1 MPKRKNKRAKGRGV
15 GGWLTYT
22 ALRLLVSVL
31 QMFPVQWS
39 YVTCRIVGD
48 LLYRIDRRH
57 RHRAQEHLRRSFP
70 DWSESE
76 IRRVARLSMRN
87 MVYLGLEVLFTPRLI
102 TPNRWRRHITLE
114 RMDEPLRLMVERR
127 SAVLLLTGHF
137 GNWEILGYMLATLGL
152 PTVSIAR
159 RLDNP
164 RLDKYILGVRERT
177 GQRILDKKGA
187 TEKMEQFIADRQAIG
202 FIADQDAGRKG
213 LFVDFFGRK
222 ASAYKTI
229 ALLAVRYEL
238 PIICGYARR
247 TGEGY
252 HFQVGCQRLIC
263 PADWVDKED
272 PVRWIT
278 QQYTASLEEM
288 IRQAPEQYLWV
299 HRRWKHRPRGEDQ
312 PEDGIA

>member
-1 MPKRKNKRAKGRGV
+1 MPKRKNKPAKGRGV
-15 GGWLTYT
+15 GGWLTYM
-22 ALRLLVSVL
+22 ALRVLVSIL
-31 QMFPVQWS
+31 HMFPVDWS
-39 YVTCRIVGD
+39 YVTCRIIGD
-48 LLYRIDRRH
+48 LLYRLDRRH
-57 RHRAQEHLRRSFP
+57 RHRACEHLRRSFP
-70 DWSESE
+70 DWPEPE

-114 RMDEPLRLMVERR
+114 RMDEPLRLMVERK

-137 GNWEILGYMLATLGL
+137 GNWEILGYMLAMLGL

-164 RLDKYILGVRERT
+164 RLDKFVLGVRERT

-187 TEKMEQFIADRQAIG
+187 TEQMEQLIADREAIG

-229 ALLAVRYEL
+229 ALLAIRYEL

-247 TGEGY
+247 IGEGY

-263 PADWVDKED
+263 PADWADKDD

-278 QQYTASLEEM
+278 QQYTTSLEEM

-299 HRRWKHRPRGEDQ
+299 HRRWKHRPRGEAQ
-312 PEDGIA
+312 SEDGIA

>member
-1 MPKRKNKRAKGRGV
+1 
-15 GGWLTYT
+15 
-22 ALRLLVSVL
+22 
-31 QMFPVQWS
+31 
-39 YVTCRIVGD
+39 
-48 LLYRIDRRH
+48 
-57 RHRAQEHLRRSFP
+57 
-70 DWSESE
+70 
-76 IRRVARLSMRN
+76 
-87 MVYLGLEVLFTPRLI
+87 
-102 TPNRWRRHITLE
+102 
-114 RMDEPLRLMVERR
+114 
-127 SAVLLLTGHF
+127 
-137 GNWEILGYMLATLGL
+137 
-152 PTVSIAR
+152 
-159 RLDNP
+159 
-164 RLDKYILGVRERT
+164 
-177 GQRILDKKGA
+177 
-187 TEKMEQFIADRQAIG
+187 MEQFIADRQAIG

-247 TGEGY
+247 IGEGY